1 MEEDVGRQP
10 LQGAMVERLQTWIL
24 HLPHTGNAVGNHG
37 ARRQCQRA
45 KREVLRGDCTL
56 SKAVDAMLSPLQG
69 GSPHPAKERPAQLQL
84 MQHFAVSRLEKG
96 R

>member
-10 LQGAMVERLQTWIL
+10 LQGVMVWRLQSWPCTSITQETRWE
-24 HLPHTGNAVGNHG
+24 PRCSAATPT
-37 ARRQCQRA
+37 CA

-69 GSPHPAKERPAQLQL
+69 GSPHLAKERPAQLQL
-84 MQHFAVSRLEKG
+84 M
-96 R
+96 